1 MKVTEVCR
9 LLVFY
14 AFLFF
19 MMGCQ
24 SDQRDA
30 ISDEAVDEIVVRL
43 SDQPESFS
51 PFMAKS
57 AIARQVYKYMY
68 NTLGDYD
75 YQTSELKPVLIEALP
90 AVTSTDSGGSR
101 YTMRI
106 KEDAVW
112 EDGTPVT
119 GHDVAWSFKII
130 FHPGVVIPAV
140 RGSFEDVQDVQVDEE
155 DPKSFTIVTN
165 TKKFLEKDIILNCD
179 LYPKAVYDAAGILDA
194 YSIAQLKQGEVL
206 LSDESLKQVGE
217 DFSSIT
223 YIKEKAGGSGPYE
236 LENYTEG
243 QFVVLKKKEDY
254 WGLNY
259 PDVDQLNQYPERII
273 FRIIPDET
281 TALTLLKNKEV
292 DFMDFSRSAIA
303 QYNDLIQDSTFSQDF
318 DFEQTTIPR
327 FIYVLMNHEDEK
339 LSDVHV
345 RKALRH
351 LTNTDRV
358 IELLAG
364 GYAQPQNGPIHR
376 SKPHYNA
383 DITLEKYNPDL
394 AKKILDD
401 GGWIDSDGDGIR
413 DKVINGRRV
422 PLTLSWH
429 ISGSATSTSL
439 SALVLEAAK
448 EVGMNIEI
456 IEKPFGAT
464 RTENLYT
471 GDYDITVMQKTQ
483 SQLLDDLYLAYH
495 STSIGGGG
503 DNLMRYS
510 DEKVDELVQV
520 IRTTDSDSERL
531 EAYAEVQEI
540 LYEDVDAIYLYS
552 PELKFVVNDDINP
565 ALSPLTPGYF
575 LNSKEE

>member
-327 FIYVLMNHEDEK
+327 FIYVLMNHEDER

-376 SKPHYNA
+376 SKP
-383 DITLEKYNPDL
+383 
-394 AKKILDD
+394 
-401 GGWIDSDGDGIR
+401 
-413 DKVINGRRV
+413 
-422 PLTLSWH
+422 LSWH